1 MKSVE
6 KKLLEIEDRVSRLR
20 ELSSNISSSKDYQ
33 ASRNYREIVERNLQV
48 AIEGCLDVGKIII
61 SRGSRKKGIFVV
73 LTEVGI
79 LRKESLSSLIPM
91 AGTRNILVHG
101 YDKIEDVQVYGILKK
116 KAGRF
121 PHIPERHKRQLKSP
135 ETRGPEIARPSIVS
149 MNRRIVLS
157 STLRS
162 QCLSD
167 Q

>member
-1 MKSVE
+1 MGLKEMKSVE

-20 ELSSNISSSKDYQ
+20 ELSSDISSFEDYQ

-61 SRGSRKKGIFVV
+61 SRERLRQPEDNKGIFVV

-101 YDKIEDVQVYGILKK
+101 YDKIEDVQVYGILKRK
-116 KAGRF
+116 LGDFLIFLRDIKDNYLQ
-121 PHIPERHKRQLKSP
+121 KQ
-135 ETRGPEIARPSIVS
+135 GPE
-149 MNRRIVLS
+149 
-157 STLRS
+157 
-162 QCLSD
+162 
-167 Q
+167 